1 MRLAPSFF
9 ALLLLLLLVVASAC
23 NAKVANVLES
33 SPTSDGG
40 GDPSGSGIGS
50 STSGAACQTAAECND
65 DPSISTLYGRCENG
79 RCVCDAMLNPS
90 QAPFTPR
97 GKCGPQAP
105 DCTIGQDQTCNAS
118 PQMSAL
124 AGRCVNGKCE
134 CNPSFAKNFAGK
146 CGATPASPPSPK
158 FPDFV
163 PGLWLIGWS
172 GGLDHFSWVRITA
185 DNGGQAGKTIYRTKP
200 SDKKGVTPYWDC
212 DAQGTWM
219 VTAKLN
225 TIFLTFSEMC
235 EVANPNVAHSY
246 TFGPI
251 DSNPTFVK
259 TALLQV
265 NFETEPGQQSLI
277 GLKFP
282 DDTCNAT
289 LTQCADP
296 FVGN

>member
-1 MRLAPSFF
+1 MALPTTMRLASVS
-9 ALLLLLLLVVASAC
+9 LLFILLVAC

-33 SPTSDGG
+33 TPTDGG
-40 GDPSGSGIGS
+40 TGSGGGTGS
-50 STSGAACQTAAECND
+50 STQGAICQSAEECND
-65 DPSISTLYGRCENG
+65 NPAISAQYGRCENG
-79 RCVCDAMLNPS
+79 RCVCDVNPS
-90 QAPFTPR
+90 QVAFTPS

-105 DCTIGQDQTCNAS
+105 DCTVGQDQTCNAS

-134 CNPSFAKNFAGK
+134 CSGAFVKNFAGK
-146 CGATPASPPSPK
+146 CGPAPGPSTTK

-172 GGLDHFSWVRITA
+172 GGLDHFSWVRIQSDSA
-185 DNGGQAGKTIYRTKP
+185 MSGKTTYRSKP
-200 SDKKGVTPYWDC
+200 SDRKGMTPYFNC
-212 DAQGTWM
+212 DTQGTWM

-225 TIFLTFSEMC
+225 TIFLNFSEAC
-235 EVANPNVAHSY
+235 DVANPNVNHSY
-246 TFGPI
+246 TFGTVNT
-251 DSNPTFVK
+251 SPTFVK

-265 NFETEPGQQSLI
+265 DFEHEPAQQALI

-282 DDTCNAT
+282 DDTCNEA

-296 FVGN
+296 FVE